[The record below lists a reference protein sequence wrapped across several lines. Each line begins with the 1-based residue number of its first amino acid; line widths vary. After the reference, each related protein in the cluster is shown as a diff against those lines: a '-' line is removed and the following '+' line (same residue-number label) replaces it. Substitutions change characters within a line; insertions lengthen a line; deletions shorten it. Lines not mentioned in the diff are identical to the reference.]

1 MLAELI
7 HKPKIYQ
14 LLHQIDKDLAGEHK
28 KAGCSYCG
36 GPLYTANYVRKPRG
50 GPENLPDELRV
61 RQSLCCGKEGC
72 RRRSLPPSVLFGRQF
87 YWNIAVLIVTTL
99 RQNQLNGDGAGK
111 LMKMLGVGPRT
122 IKRWMIY
129 FREVFPPSREWLTLR
144 GRLSGEVRNNHLPAD
159 VVNYFIRVS
168 SSVELGLVTC
178 LRALYGT
185 TLV

>member
-1 MLAELI
+1 VASAKQKKQEKRGRSGANPL
-7 HKPKIYQ
+7 
-14 LLHQIDKDLAGEHK
+14 DDLKRMGQFLK
-28 KAGCSYCG
+28 RM
-36 GPLYTANYVRKPRG
+36 PL
-50 GPENLPDELRV
+50 PENLPDELRV